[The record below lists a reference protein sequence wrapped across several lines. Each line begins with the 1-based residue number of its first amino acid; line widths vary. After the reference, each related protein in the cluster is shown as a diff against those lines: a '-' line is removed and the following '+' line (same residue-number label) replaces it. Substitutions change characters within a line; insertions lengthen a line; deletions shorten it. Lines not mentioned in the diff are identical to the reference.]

1 MRISDWSSDVC
12 SSDLDHV
19 HSGLTTNGSESVIGF
34 EIAGADKRFYPAAAR
49 IEGETIV
56 VSSPSVTQPK
66 AVRYAWADDP
76 GKSNLFSTDGF
87 PAAPFRTDKWTPAT
101 KDVVY
106 TLKD

>member
-19 HSGLTTNGSESVIGF
+19 HSGLTTNGSESFIGF

-66 AVRYAWADDP
+66 AVRYAWAADP
-76 GKSNLFSTDGF
+76 GQSNLLNPVGV
-87 PAAPFRTDKWTPAT
+87 PAAPSRPAKWTTHT
-101 KDVVY
+101 KDFVY
-106 TLKD
+106 P